1 MDFKKLTTRYRQ
13 FGGIRLVWE
22 YAKLGALWPAVKA
35 GVRCLVKRQSFKG
48 IYTEV
53 LKKVEPFLAER
64 FRASRFK
71 FHDTGLKHEHPKVI
85 WWCWL
90 QGIGAVPPIVRACYN
105 SIKQHIT
112 DREIKVIDE
121 KNWSEYVELPGYI
134 VEKWG
139 KGQIPAALFS
149 DLLRLQL
156 LIRYGGTWIDST
168 VFCSAGGE
176 MENSTAQE
184 YLDADLF
191 LFQYTPRGISG
202 GIQISNWFISAY
214 SNNEVLIVLRDMLF
228 AYWNDYNCTLDY
240 YIFHLFFS
248 MVAEEY
254 PEQIAAMPYGCSM
267 DSLVLLH
274 HWGEKFDQ
282 QKWDKLTSRVPVH
295 KLAFRVNDS
304 VKNDKE
310 NYYNHILSE
319 YGRF

>member
-1 MDFKKLTTRYRQ
+1 MR
-13 FGGIRLVWE
+13 
-22 YAKLGALWPAVKA
+22 
-35 GVRCLVKRQSFKG
+35 
-48 IYTEV
+48 IY
-53 LKKVEPFLAER
+53 
-64 FRASRFK
+64 SYSSI
-71 FHDTGLKHEHPKVI
+71 HHGEH
-85 WWCWL
+85 L
-90 QGIGAVPPIVRACYN
+90 
-105 SIKQHIT
+105 
-112 DREIKVIDE
+112 
-121 KNWSEYVELPGYI
+121 
-134 VEKWG
+134 
-139 KGQIPAALFS
+139 
-149 DLLRLQL
+149 
-156 LIRYGGTWIDST
+156 
-168 VFCSAGGE
+168 
-176 MENSTAQE
+176 
-184 YLDADLF
+184 
-191 LFQYTPRGISG
+191 G